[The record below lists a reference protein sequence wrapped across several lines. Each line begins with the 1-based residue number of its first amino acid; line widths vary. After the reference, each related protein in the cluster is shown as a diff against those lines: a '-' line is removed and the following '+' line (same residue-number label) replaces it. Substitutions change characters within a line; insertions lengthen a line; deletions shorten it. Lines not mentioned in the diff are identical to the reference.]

1 MTTDQTLRWWRLAP
15 WSRNPLMRA
24 TDRWDSVVAAVL
36 ITFILIVVPFAAAFG
51 TVTYTGLNE
60 RSHAELQ
67 TRHAQSAVLIDD
79 PRQVVVADA
88 HNRSPETQDRATAQ
102 WTAPDGTLR
111 STAVETTPGT
121 HRGDTVTV
129 WVDTNGNVVAEPRSG
144 VQNAVIAVSA
154 ALSVWAG
161 AAVCSLLLYMG
172 VRWMNGRSR
181 MRQWDR
187 EWNDLGRTPGWPVG

>member
-1 MTTDQTLRWWRLAP
+1 MTIDQALRWWRLAP

-24 TDRWDSVVAAVL
+24 TDRCDSVVAAVL
-36 ITFILIVVPFAAAFG
+36 ITVVLIVVPFAAAFG
-51 TVTYTGLNE
+51 TVTYAGLAE
-60 RSHAELQ
+60 RSHTELQ
-67 TRHAQSAVLIDD
+67 TRHAQSAVLVDD

-88 HNRSPETQDRATAQ
+88 RSRSPETQDRGTAQ
-102 WTAPDGTLR
+102 WKAPDDTLR
-111 STAVETTPGT
+111 STAVETRPGT

-144 VQNAVIAVSA
+144 VQNAAIAVSA

-161 AAVCSLLLYMG
+161 AAVGALLLYSG
-172 VRWMNGRSR
+172 VRWISGRSR

-187 EWNDLGRTPGWPVG
+187 EWNDLGRTPGWPVS

>member
-1 MTTDQTLRWWRLAP
+1 MTIDQALRWWRLAP
-15 WSRNPLMRA
+15 WSRNPLMRG
-24 TDRWDSVVAAVL
+24 TDRVDSVVAAVL
-36 ITFILIVVPFAAAFG
+36 ITVVLIVVPFAAAFG
-51 TVTYTGLNE
+51 TVTYTGLAE

-67 TRHAQSAVLIDD
+67 TRHAQSAVLVED
-79 PRQVVVADA
+79 PRPVVVADA
-88 HNRSPETQDRATAQ
+88 HSRSPDTQDRATAQ

-111 STAVETTPGT
+111 STDVETAPGT

-144 VQNAVIAVSA
+144 MQNAAIAVSA

-161 AAVCSLLLYMG
+161 AAVGALLLYSG
-172 VRWMNGRSR
+172 VRWISGRSR

-187 EWNDLGRTPGWPVG
+187 EWNDLGRTPGWPVS